1 MHLGCTFLKYFSSSF
16 TAATTTLPP
25 WPPRQSCYNSI
36 TVQVSQQE
44 EEQEEPYL
52 CKKMYVLYVCMNA
65 LLLIS
70 FVPLYPV
77 PYRSCFTRLFQGVSA
92 SAPIFLSIRIETDRL
107 TQNQFLTK
115 PFGAAPAAKVLSVLS
130 TFSCIGL
137 LQTTYQTL
145 TAAAQ
150 LF

>member
-1 MHLGCTFLKYFSSSF
+1 
-16 TAATTTLPP
+16 
-25 WPPRQSCYNSI
+25 
-36 TVQVSQQE
+36 
-44 EEQEEPYL
+44 
-52 CKKMYVLYVCMNA
+52 MNA

-70 FVPLYPV
+70 FVALYPV

-92 SAPIFLSIRIETDRL
+92 SAPIFLSIRIET
-107 TQNQFLTK
+107 QHQFLTK
-115 PFGAAPAAKVLSVLS
+115 PFGAAPRQEPFVLLLCWTVLLA
-130 TFSCIGL
+130 G